1 MEPQKRVQQNWSIRL
16 GLVQAVVLLGV
27 VTGCMLCAFYLGL
40 VSGQKAGFETAQA
53 INLASVAKL
62 PVPDQYREEDLEA
75 VANEVYAKLGSGKE
89 KAPPIQE
96 ESKPKEPV
104 DLTPITT
111 KKVTKP
117 EPVKE
122 KELDVLEAEMDAES
136 EAKNKDIIRILS
148 EPPVAKNTADA
159 REESDSEKNEETTLG
174 ALIKEE
180 VEEAAPV
187 EPSELSSEKSVL
199 ASLGDAKIDAKKT
212 AEVVTPKKEE
222 APVKPAAAVKTAPE
236 KTKIEPKEVEEKATR
251 VAQPERP
258 SNLAKGWYA
267 QVAAPSRREDALVI
281 TQKLKESGFRAVIET
296 ANIRGESYYRVLVGP
311 EEEKRYSQTMVDQL
325 KRERYLKSVPFLRFI
340 K

>member
-1 MEPQKRVQQNWSIRL
+1 
-16 GLVQAVVLLGV
+16 
-27 VTGCMLCAFYLGL
+27 MLCAFYLGL

-89 KAPPIQE
+89 KAPSIQE

-117 EPVKE
+117 EPIKE
-122 KELDVLEAEMDAES
+122 KELDVIEAEIEAKS
-136 EAKNKDIIRILS
+136 EAKNRDIIRILS
-148 EPPVAKNTADA
+148 EPPTAKK
-159 REESDSEKNEETTLG
+159 SVDSRDKTDVIKKKETTLG

-180 VEEAAPV
+180 EEEEEEQELESVETA
-187 EPSELSSEKSVL
+187 EPSSEKSVL
-199 ASLGDAKIDAKKT
+199 ASLGDAKIEAKKT
-212 AEVVTPKKEE
+212 ANVVAPKKEE
-222 APVKPAAAVKTAPE
+222 QPAATVKTAPE
-236 KTKIEPKEVEEKATR
+236 AAKIEPKKVENKPKEVAP
-251 VAQPERP
+251 AERA
-258 SNLAKGWYA
+258 SNVAKGWYA

-311 EEEKRYSQTMVDQL
+311 EEEKRSAKTRALPEECSIL
-325 KRERYLKSVPFLRFI
+325 KIYQIVLVSVKIRKRCPLRGLI
-340 K
+340 TI